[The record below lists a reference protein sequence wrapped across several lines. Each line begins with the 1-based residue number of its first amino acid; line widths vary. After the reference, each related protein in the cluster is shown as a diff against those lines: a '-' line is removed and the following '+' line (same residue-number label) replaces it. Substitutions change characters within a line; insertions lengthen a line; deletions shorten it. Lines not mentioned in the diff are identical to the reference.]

1 MGVTGL
7 SNEMEER
14 ECATCVCVCM
24 HRSHGP
30 SINERECSISLSLD
44 PRLSDTT
51 WFTFQQNRKNA
62 RHGASHR
69 RPARKA
75 REAKAKPCAFLRG
88 PREAEPGRET
98 DALRESA
105 HAVTEA
111 QASRGLPPAS
121 RTPGRAGGA
130 AESSPQARE
139 PGTEG
144 AGPGLSPEARER
156 SVDAG
161 GGRGGVRPSS
171 VLRPSLRP
179 PVASRAPARSAQG
192 DPSRRHRAEAPQTLR
207 PGRPE
212 PSQADTQN

>member
-1 MGVTGL
+1 MLDFTELRPPIVRHNMVHISAKQKKCAARRISQAPRTQSQRSKGQTLRVPRGSTRSRTG
-7 SNEMEER
+7 E
-14 ECATCVCVCM
+14 
-24 HRSHGP
+24 G
-30 SINERECSISLSLD
+30 D
-44 PRLSDTT
+44 
-51 WFTFQQNRKNA
+51 
-62 RHGASHR
+62 
-69 RPARKA
+69 
-75 REAKAKPCAFLRG
+75 
-88 PREAEPGRET
+88 GRIT
-98 DALRESA
+98 GIG
-105 HAVTEA
+105 
-111 QASRGLPPAS
+111 SRGHGGPGVPRSAAWPAA
-121 RTPGRAGGA
+121 RPG
-130 AESSPQARE
+130 ESSPQARE

-179 PVASRAPARSAQG
+179 PVASRAPARSPPG

>member
-1 MGVTGL
+1 
-7 SNEMEER
+7 
-14 ECATCVCVCM
+14 M
-24 HRSHGP
+24 HYGNRLTRS
-30 SINERECSISLSLD
+30 
-44 PRLSDTT
+44 
-51 WFTFQQNRKNA
+51 
-62 RHGASHR
+62 R
-69 RPARKA
+69 RPGRPAVCRQPAAR
-75 REAKAKPCAFLRG
+75 
-88 PREAEPGRET
+88 PG
-98 DALRESA
+98 
-105 HAVTEA
+105 
-111 QASRGLPPAS
+111 
-121 RTPGRAGGA
+121 
-130 AESSPQARE
+130 ESSPQARE

-179 PVASRAPARSAQG
+179 PVASRAPARSPPG

>member
-1 MGVTGL
+1 MRGTAHLTGAPHAKPEKQRPNPARSSGVH
-7 SNEMEER
+7 EK
-14 ECATCVCVCM
+14 
-24 HRSHGP
+24 
-30 SINERECSISLSLD
+30 
-44 PRLSDTT
+44 
-51 WFTFQQNRKNA
+51 QNRGGRRTHYGNRLTRSRRPGRPA
-62 RHGASHR
+62 VCR
-69 RPARKA
+69 RPAA
-75 REAKAKPCAFLRG
+75 R
-88 PREAEPGRET
+88 PG
-98 DALRESA
+98 
-105 HAVTEA
+105 
-111 QASRGLPPAS
+111 
-121 RTPGRAGGA
+121 
-130 AESSPQARE
+130 ESSPQARE

-161 GGRGGVRPSS
+161 GGRSGVRPSS